1 MEGTAVSLAQ
11 QVKERGMIEQI
22 LFPVDFSPFCEG
34 MAGYVKRA
42 AAMFNSRTTLLHV
55 CSLESQNGFELYVRG
70 CDQEG
75 IAKDHLDIAGRKLD
89 SFLEADF
96 PPGSCPRLV
105 RSGDPATEIAEA
117 ARTGEF
123 DLIIMPTH
131 GGQFRRMLLSST
143 TAKVLNDSDC
153 PVLTT
158 EHASGKEP
166 RPLEHREW
174 ACGVSL
180 DEQSKGDERLLRFA
194 SKAATQIGAR
204 LSLIHVI
211 PEMSG
216 QQAVHRVEALRRID
230 ELKKAVGCDAV
241 VQIVTGPV
249 KEALLD
255 AARELVAD
263 ALIIG
268 RPRSGDAGRLGDLTH
283 GLVRD
288 SLIPVV
294 SV

>member
-1 MEGTAVSLAQ
+1 
-11 QVKERGMIEQI
+11 MIEKI

-70 CDQEG
+70 FDQQG
-75 IAKDHLDIAGRKLD
+75 IARDHLAIASRKLD
-89 SFLEADF
+89 TFLEAEF
-96 PPGSCPRLV
+96 PPASCPRLV
-105 RSGDPATEIAEA
+105 RNGDPATEIAEA
-117 ARTGEF
+117 ARTGGF

-143 TAKVLNDSDC
+143 TAKVLNDSDR

-174 ACGVSL
+174 VCGISL
-180 DEQSKGDERLLRFA
+180 DDESEEHKGDERLLRFA
-194 SKAATQIGAR
+194 SHAATQIGAR